1 MTAPM
6 ESISLPALT
15 STTANIPRLAI
26 DAANEL
32 DEVLH
37 GRLTESTSAKRLAEI
52 LTHSFSNGN
61 NGKKTTDVTVKS
73 GTIAVFCNA
82 LESLGSQPACTNF
95 QDVTAEAL
103 KYAKNLS
110 VGNPSEDRKAFENA
124 KQFCIALAKAAAGYR
139 QSVIGAQIRNRGR

>member
-1 MTAPM
+1 MNAM

-32 DEVLH
+32 DEMQH
-37 GRLTESTSAKRLAEI
+37 GRLAESTSAKRLAEI
-52 LTHSFSNGN
+52 LTHSFSNGS

-82 LESLGSQPACTNF
+82 LENLGAQPACTNNF
-95 QDVTAEAL
+95 QDLTAEAL

-110 VGNPSEDRKAFENA
+110 VNPSQDKKAFEDA

-139 QSVIGAQIRNRGR
+139 QSVISAQIRNRGR